1 MFRLRTLVAAASLAL
16 AATALPAQQPA
27 PPPWQVDWGQYYCS
41 LIRQAGEGRP
51 YATAFL
57 TTPGGDSTQIILM
70 PEGAVT
76 LPRGISSVRLLPQGR
91 SFEVRA
97 QSERRGA
104 RDVIA
109 ISGLP
114 YEFRDA
120 LADASELQLWIDMEI
135 RARIPLGNPRRAV
148 AEHRRCTAEISRQ
161 WEVDEAALAALRQRP
176 TTTNLFGLRSG
187 DYPTA
192 ALRRATQGRVIVRI
206 DVGAEGRATACA
218 TMATSGSAE
227 IDSTTCRVILR
238 RALFRPAID
247 AAGRR
252 VAART
257 VSTVTWLIPSD

>member
-1 MFRLRTLVAAASLAL
+1 MARLRILAAAALPAL
-16 AATALPAQQPA
+16 AAAALDAQPPA

-41 LIRQAGEGRP
+41 IIRQPGEGRA

-57 TTPGGDSTQIILM
+57 VVPGGDSTQVVLA
-70 PEGAVT
+70 PEGAGA
-76 LPRGISSVRLLPQGR
+76 LPRGVSSIRLLPQGR
-91 SFEVRA
+91 AFDVRA
-97 QSERRGA
+97 QSERRGD
-104 RDVIA
+104 RDVVA
-109 ISGLP
+109 MSGLP
-114 YEFRDA
+114 YDFRDA
-120 LADASELQLWIDMEI
+120 LAGASELQLWIGMEI
-135 RARIPLGNPRRAV
+135 RARIPLGNVRRAV

-161 WEVDEAALAALRQRP
+161 WDVDEAALAALRQRP
-176 TTTNLFGLRSG
+176 TTTNLFGLRSA

-206 DVGAEGRATACA
+206 DVGADGRATACA

-247 AAGRR
+247 AAGQR

-257 VSTVTWLIPSD
+257 VSSVTWLLPSD